1 MPTRLS
7 GATLTTDDK
16 GALFMESTGGEL
28 IRVMIADDHPLL
40 RSGIAAVLSADPQFS
55 VVAEAGDGDGAIEQ
69 YQRFLPDITL
79 MDIQMPGRNGIEATV
94 AIRSLNPQARIIILT
109 TYAGDERVAR
119 GLKAGACG
127 YLLKNLVRSELGG
140 YIVAVHAGQ
149 WQLPR
154 QAAAGLANNFRQ
166 DALSKRELEVLRH
179 VADGNSNRRVGERL
193 GLSEDTIKT
202 HMKTI
207 LQKLDA
213 RDRTHAV
220 TIALRRGYWE
230 N

>member
-1 MPTRLS
+1 
-7 GATLTTDDK
+7 
-16 GALFMESTGGEL
+16 MESRGGGM

-40 RSGIAAVLSADPQFS
+40 RSGIAAVLSADPKFS

-69 YQRFLPDITL
+69 YKRFRPDITL
-79 MDIQMPGRNGIEATV
+79 MDLQMPGRNGIEATT
-94 AIRSLNPQARIIILT
+94 AIRGLNPQARIIILT

-119 GLKAGACG
+119 GLKAGASG
-127 YLLKNLVRSELGG
+127 YLLKNLARTELSS

-149 WQLPR
+149 WQLS
-154 QAAAGLANNFRQ
+154 QQVASSLANNFQQ
-166 DALSKRELEVLRH
+166 DTLSKRELEVLRH
-179 VADGNSNRRVGERL
+179 VADGNSNRRVADRL
-193 GLSEDTIKT
+193 GLCEDTIKA

-207 LQKLDA
+207 LHKLDA

-220 TIALRRGYWE
+220 TIAMHRGYWD

>member
-1 MPTRLS
+1 
-7 GATLTTDDK
+7 
-16 GALFMESTGGEL
+16 MESRGGGM

-40 RSGIAAVLSADPQFS
+40 RSGIAAVLSADPKFS

-69 YQRFLPDITL
+69 YKRFRPDITL
-79 MDIQMPGRNGIEATV
+79 MDVQMPGRNGIEATT

-119 GLKAGACG
+119 GLKAGASG
-127 YLLKNLVRSELGG
+127 YLLKNLARTELSS

-149 WQLPR
+149 WQLSR
-154 QAAAGLANNFRQ
+154 QVASSLANNFQQ
-166 DALSKRELEVLRH
+166 DTLSKRELEVLRH
-179 VADGNSNRRVGERL
+179 VADGNSNRRVADRL
-193 GLSEDTIKT
+193 GLSEDTIKA

-207 LQKLDA
+207 LHKLDA

-220 TIALRRGYWE
+220 TIAMHRGYWD

>member
-1 MPTRLS
+1 
-7 GATLTTDDK
+7 
-16 GALFMESTGGEL
+16 MESRGGGM

-40 RSGIAAVLSADPQFS
+40 RSGIAAVLSADPKFS

-69 YQRFLPDITL
+69 YKRFRPDITL
-79 MDIQMPGRNGIEATV
+79 MDVQMPGRNGIEATT

-119 GLKAGACG
+119 GLKAGASG
-127 YLLKNLVRSELGG
+127 YLLKNLARTDLSS

-149 WQLPR
+149 WQLSR
-154 QAAAGLANNFRQ
+154 QVASSLANNFQQ
-166 DALSKRELEVLRH
+166 DTLSKRELEVLRY
-179 VADGNSNRRVGERL
+179 VADGNSNRRVADRL
-193 GLSEDTIKT
+193 GLSEDTIKA

-207 LQKLDA
+207 LHKLDA

-220 TIALRRGYWE
+220 TIAMHRGYWD

>member
-1 MPTRLS
+1 
-7 GATLTTDDK
+7 
-16 GALFMESTGGEL
+16 MESRGGGM

-40 RSGIAAVLSADPQFS
+40 RSGIAAVLSADPKFS

-69 YQRFLPDITL
+69 YKRFRPDITL
-79 MDIQMPGRNGIEATV
+79 MDLQMPGRNGIEATT

-119 GLKAGACG
+119 GLKAGASG
-127 YLLKNLVRSELGG
+127 YLLKNLARTELSS

-149 WQLPR
+149 WQLS
-154 QAAAGLANNFRQ
+154 QQVASSLANNFQQ
-166 DALSKRELEVLRH
+166 DTLSKRELEVLRH
-179 VADGNSNRRVGERL
+179 VADGNSNRRVADRL
-193 GLSEDTIKT
+193 GLSEDTIKA

-207 LQKLDA
+207 LHKLDA

-220 TIALRRGYWE
+220 TIAMHRGYWD

>member
-1 MPTRLS
+1 
-7 GATLTTDDK
+7 
-16 GALFMESTGGEL
+16 MESRGGGM

-40 RSGIAAVLSADPQFS
+40 RSGIAAVLSADPKFS

-69 YQRFLPDITL
+69 YKRFRPDITL
-79 MDIQMPGRNGIEATV
+79 MDVQMPGRNGIEATT

-119 GLKAGACG
+119 GLKAGASG
-127 YLLKNLVRSELGG
+127 YLLKNLARTELSS

-149 WQLPR
+149 WQLSR
-154 QAAAGLANNFRQ
+154 QVASSLANNFQQ
-166 DALSKRELEVLRH
+166 DTLSKRELEVLRY
-179 VADGNSNRRVGERL
+179 VADGNSNRRVADRL
-193 GLSEDTIKT
+193 GLSEDTIKA

-207 LQKLDA
+207 LHKLDA

-220 TIALRRGYWE
+220 TIAMHRGYWD

>member
-1 MPTRLS
+1 
-7 GATLTTDDK
+7 
-16 GALFMESTGGEL
+16 MESRGGGM

-40 RSGIAAVLSADPQFS
+40 RSGIAAVLSADPKFS

-69 YQRFLPDITL
+69 YKRFRPDITL
-79 MDIQMPGRNGIEATV
+79 MDLQMPGRNGIEATT

-119 GLKAGACG
+119 GLKAGASG
-127 YLLKNLVRSELGG
+127 YLLKNLARTDLSS

-149 WQLPR
+149 WQLSR
-154 QAAAGLANNFRQ
+154 QVASSLANNFQQ
-166 DALSKRELEVLRH
+166 DTLSKRELEVLRY
-179 VADGNSNRRVGERL
+179 VADGNSNRRVADRL
-193 GLSEDTIKT
+193 GLSEDTIKA

-207 LQKLDA
+207 LHKLDA

-220 TIALRRGYWE
+220 TIAMHRGYWD

>member
-1 MPTRLS
+1 
-7 GATLTTDDK
+7 
-16 GALFMESTGGEL
+16 MESRGGEM
-28 IRVMIADDHPLL
+28 ISVMIADDHPLL
-40 RSGIAAVLSADPQFS
+40 RSGIAAVLSADPAFS

-69 YQRFLPDITL
+69 YQRFRPDITL
-79 MDIQMPGRNGIEATV
+79 MDVQMPGRNGIEATK

-119 GLKAGACG
+119 GLKAGASG
-127 YLLKNLVRSELGG
+127 YLLKNLARTELSS
-140 YIVAVHAGQ
+140 YILAVHAGQ

-154 QAAAGLANNFRQ
+154 QVVSSLANNFRQ
-166 DALSKRELEVLRH
+166 DTLSKRELEVLRH
-179 VADGNSNRRVGERL
+179 VADGNSNRCVGDRL
-193 GLSEDTIKT
+193 GLSEDTIKA

-220 TIALRRGYWE
+220 MIALHRGYWE